1 MKLTVTSSYLLVS
14 ALVASSQLGYVLGK
28 HGADMLGDSDPFTTD
43 RPNDATLINDLA
55 FPNWCLKGGDGAD
68 AEDRVSCN
76 DAAKG
81 EANGTINRRL
91 FNPIYLTKKY
101 SGAAQIMGG
110 HPTNT
115 DIQYVYEFAGPFLG
129 QAGGGTAD
137 QCPQDFDGTRNN
149 FKQCGKLNTIN
160 DDGPYGPGHVPPHI
174 AVAAIKFCMAGE
186 GNGVTTLPVVP
197 DETWFDFPTTGC
209 RITTSVL
216 FDCLRTFYPRTTPGE
231 VLKYPPPFTKEG
243 GDYQLEFVNKVGES
257 CASEKLKFPS
267 TICFEEHSGGGPE
280 NYPDY
285 IKQGGGPHYCSK
297 IAVEA
302 DANDGWC
309 PYLFFGP
316 NRGQYRHPH
325 IAYAALETYIAHLVI
340 PDKCGTA
347 WDDSR
352 FPAAVDT
359 TVAWPVETEVTEK
372 TNNQADFQDNVLPS
386 PNQPKTVR
394 RRIGKSS
401 KSNKGKLTFV
411 WPNENGFQ
419 KKPVIGQFSNTA
431 YVGE

>member
-1 MKLTVTSSYLLVS
+1 MKHGLISLPPDVVSQQVSYLTVFVHSIHT
-14 ALVASSQLGYVLGK
+14 
-28 HGADMLGDSDPFTTD
+28 
-43 RPNDATLINDLA
+43 
-55 FPNWCLKGGDGAD
+55 W
-68 AEDRVSCN
+68 
-76 DAAKG
+76 
-81 EANGTINRRL
+81 GT
-91 FNPIYLTKKY
+91 
-101 SGAAQIMGG
+101 
-110 HPTNT
+110 
-115 DIQYVYEFAGPFLG
+115 E
-129 QAGGGTAD
+129 
-137 QCPQDFDGTRNN
+137 
-149 FKQCGKLNTIN
+149 
-160 DDGPYGPGHVPPHI
+160 
-174 AVAAIKFCMAGE
+174 
-186 GNGVTTLPVVP
+186 
-197 DETWFDFPTTGC
+197 
-209 RITTSVL
+209 
-216 FDCLRTFYPRTTPGE
+216 GE
-231 VLKYPPPFTKEG
+231 VVGYPPPFTEEG
-243 GDYQLEFVNKVGES
+243 GNYLLEFVNKVGES
-257 CASEKLKFPS
+257 CASEKLKFPT
-267 TICFEEHSGGGPE
+267 TICFEEHSDGGPE
-280 NYPDY
+280 DYPDY

-340 PDKCGTA
+340 PDQCGTA

-401 KSNKGKLTFV
+401 KSHKGKLTFV
-411 WPNENGFQ
+411 WPDDNGFQ